1 MNRYYFFSLFV
12 LAGCEGEA
20 DKPGPDLSGDD
31 TDVACSGAAP
41 IADRL
46 TIGNGGLAD
55 FEAVEYPT
63 VSLRLEATDEDGD
76 LDLAYMEFWWDET
89 VDGAVDSEL
98 SPQDRYFTLES
109 DSCSTKS
116 VDLNLLLQVGTQL
129 AYNTTYEFAAQVTDY
144 AGMTSN
150 LLVASGSTPKSD
162 GSDGD
167 GSGN

>member
-1 MNRYYFFSLFV
+1 MNRYFIFSLF
-12 LAGCEGEA
+12 LFSGCEGDPE
-20 DKPGPDLSGDD
+20 KPGPDLSGDD
-31 TDVACSGAAP
+31 TAAACSGTAP
-41 IADRL
+41 VADRL
-46 TIGNGGLAD
+46 TIGNGGLAE

-63 VSLRLEATDEDGD
+63 VSLRLEATDTDGD
-76 LDLAYMEFWWDET
+76 LDLAYMEFWWDEE
-89 VDGAVDSEL
+89 VDDAVDTGVN
-98 SPQDRYFTLES
+98 PQDRYFTLES

-167 GSGN
+167 GGGN